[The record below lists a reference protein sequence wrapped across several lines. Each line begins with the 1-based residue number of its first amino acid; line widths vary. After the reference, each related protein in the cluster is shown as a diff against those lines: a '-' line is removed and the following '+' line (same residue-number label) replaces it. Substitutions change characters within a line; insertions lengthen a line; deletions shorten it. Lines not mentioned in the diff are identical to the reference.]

1 MRSRFWAISEPSGGT
16 CGGSELSESDGLIKH
31 PGLAAAEELVDPFGV
46 PACEAGWA
54 WFIRVLLHPL
64 PFWVC
69 VEVEAMDE
77 DVAVGV
83 PGTGTVNLGSSWP
96 PAFVTAVVVV
106 GGFMLII
113 GRISG
118 FRLPSW
124 CGLVGREDPAGGAS
138 VSWSSFLTREVVE
151 ASRLNRHF

>member
-16 CGGSELSESDGLIKH
+16 CGGSELSESDGLMKH

-46 PACEAGWA
+46 PACEAGWW
-54 WFIRVLLHPL
+54 WFFRAAFPHPL

-77 DVAVGV
+77 DVVVGV
-83 PGTGTVNLGSSWP
+83 PGTGTVSLASSWP
-96 PAFVTAVVVV
+96 AVVVVVV

-113 GRISG
+113 GGISG

-124 CGLVGREDPAGGAS
+124 YELVGREDPAGGAS
-138 VSWSSFLTREVVE
+138 VSWSSFLAREVVE
-151 ASRLNRHF
+151 AAR

>member
-16 CGGSELSESDGLIKH
+16 CGGSELSESDGLMKH

-46 PACEAGWA
+46 PACEAGWW
-54 WFIRVLLHPL
+54 WFIRVLPHPL

-77 DVAVGV
+77 DVVVGV
-83 PGTGTVNLGSSWP
+83 PGTGRVCLASSWP
-96 PAFVTAVVVV
+96 AAFVGVVVVV

-113 GRISG
+113 SG

-124 CGLVGREDPAGGAS
+124 YGLVGREDPAGGAS
-138 VSWSSFLTREVVE
+138 VSWSSFLAREVVE
-151 ASRLNRHF
+151 AAR

>member
-16 CGGSELSESDGLIKH
+16 CGGSELSESDGLMKH

-46 PACEAGWA
+46 PACEAGWWLFFRA
-54 WFIRVLLHPL
+54 VFPHPL

-77 DVAVGV
+77 DVVVGV
-83 PGTGTVNLGSSWP
+83 PGTGTDSLASSWP
-96 PAFVTAVVVV
+96 PAFVVVVVV

-113 GRISG
+113 GGVSG

-124 CGLVGREDPAGGAS
+124 YELVGREDPAGGAS
-138 VSWSSFLTREVVE
+138 VSWSSFLAREVVE
-151 ASRLNRHF
+151 AAR

>member
-16 CGGSELSESDGLIKH
+16 CGGSELSESDGLMKH

-46 PACEAGWA
+46 PACEAGW
-54 WFIRVLLHPL
+54 WWCIRAFPHPL

-77 DVAVGV
+77 DVVVGV
-83 PGTGTVNLGSSWP
+83 PGTGTVSLASSWP
-96 PAFVTAVVVV
+96 PAFVVVV

-113 GRISG
+113 GGVSG

-124 CGLVGREDPAGGAS
+124 YELVGREDPAGGAS
-138 VSWSSFLTREVVE
+138 VSWSSFLAREVVE
-151 ASRLNRHF
+151 AAR

>member
-16 CGGSELSESDGLIKH
+16 CGGRELSERDGLMKH
-31 PGLAAAEELVDPFGV
+31 PGLAAAGELVDPFGV
-46 PACEAGWA
+46 PACEAGW
-54 WFIRVLLHPL
+54 WDIRALPHPL

-77 DVAVGV
+77 GVAVGV
-83 PGTGTVNLGSSWP
+83 PGTGVCLGSSWP
-96 PAFVTAVVVV
+96 PAFVVVVVV

-113 GRISG
+113 SG

-124 CGLVGREDPAGGAS
+124 YGFVGREAVPAGGAS
-138 VSWSSFLTREVVE
+138 VSWSSFLAREVVE
-151 ASRLNRHF
+151 AAR